1 MGERSKLTTLCYI
14 EKGDSYL
21 MLHRVSKK
29 HDVNKDKWIGI
40 GGHFEENESPEEC
53 LLREAKEETGLTLTS
68 WKFRGIVTFISE
80 GWNTE
85 YMCLYTA
92 DGYEGE
98 IIPCNEGVLEWIRKE
113 DLLKLN
119 LWEGD
124 KIFLKLLQENAPFFS
139 LKLAYKG
146 DILTEAVLDGKK
158 IKEIVTK

>member
-146 DILTEAVLDGKK
+146 DVLTEEVLDGKK
-158 IKEIVTK
+158 LKKS